1 MAIYKTYKI
10 LQYASDKPGIYIMV
24 EQSRMAL
31 FKTMDELSF
40 VPVIVSDSRQLK
52 DITLDTAI
60 KAKDYLRERS
70 PGVMPTTYKPPL
82 SWLRSGF
89 YELDIYNQQ
98 KEERG
103 PVTAISNK

>member
-1 MAIYKTYKI
+1 MVNRLIAEGVHRPVVGGILISGFNMTIYKTYKI

-52 DITLDTAI
+52 VSL
-60 KAKDYLRERS
+60 
-70 PGVMPTTYKPPL
+70 
-82 SWLRSGF
+82 
-89 YELDIYNQQ
+89 
-98 KEERG
+98 
-103 PVTAISNK
+103 